1 MGNVPFTITDAL
13 GYVAAGLILMVAATI
28 AVLGELPTEVTI
40 VTGIG
45 IGVGAYVVGHC
56 ISGVSTWAL
65 DRVLFNE
72 RWGLGRPENVL
83 IGERTAGDA
92 PRPWQTL
99 FANYYTRLPAAI
111 ERRVMAKAESQG
123 LDRTDPASLLT
134 HCEAVVQGSQS
145 YGSRVDRYEM
155 LTTFLRNSAM
165 AFMIAPVLL
174 LFAPADHFIELQAA
188 RGNSIELGSKLLAL
202 LALLGAGLL
211 FYRYVAMF
219 ALWRRE
225 IFRLYAESE

>member
-28 AVLGELPTEVTI
+28 AVLGELPTEISI

-65 DRVLFNE
+65 DRVLCND

-83 IGERTAGDA
+83 MGERTGGNA
-92 PRPWQTL
+92 PRLWRTL
-99 FANYYTRLPAAI
+99 FANYYTCLPAAI
-111 ERRVMAKAESQG
+111 ERRVKTKAESQG

-134 HCEAVVQGSQS
+134 HCEAVLQGSQS
-145 YGSRVDRYEM
+145 YGTRVDRYEM

-165 AFMIAPVLL
+165 AFMIGALVLF
-174 LFAPADHFIELQAA
+174 FAPADNFIELQAA
-188 RGNSIELGSKLLAL
+188 RGNPIELGGKLLAL
-202 LALLGAGLL
+202 LAFLGAGLL

>member
-28 AVLGELPTEVTI
+28 AVLGELPTEVSI

-65 DRVLFNE
+65 DRVLCND
-72 RWGLGRPENVL
+72 RCGLGRPENVL
-83 IGERTAGDA
+83 IGGRTAGSA
-92 PRPWQTL
+92 PCMWRTL
-99 FANYYTRLPAAI
+99 FADYYTRLPGAI
-111 ERRVMAKAESQG
+111 EKRVKTKAESQG
-123 LDRTDPASLLT
+123 LDRADPAALLT

-145 YGSRVDRYEM
+145 YGSRADRYEM

-165 AFMIAPVLL
+165 AFMIGAVVLF
-174 LFAPADHFIELQAA
+174 FAPANHFIELQAA
-188 RGNSIELGSKLLAL
+188 RGAPLELSSKLLAL
-202 LALLGAGLL
+202 LAFLGAGLL
-211 FYRYVAMF
+211 LYRYVAMF
-219 ALWRRE
+219 AMWRRE